1 MSTSEFKKEFQLHP
15 ETLIEAEESLRENGD
30 EYETYLASEIA
41 SAFDE
46 SDVDRTEYRNASSAG
61 GQDDA

>member
-15 ETLIEAEESLRENGD
+15 ETLIEAEEFLRENGGK
-30 EYETYLASEIA
+30 YETYLASEIR

-46 SDVDRTEYRNASSAG
+46 SDVDRTEYRNASSTG
-61 GQDDA
+61 GGDGE